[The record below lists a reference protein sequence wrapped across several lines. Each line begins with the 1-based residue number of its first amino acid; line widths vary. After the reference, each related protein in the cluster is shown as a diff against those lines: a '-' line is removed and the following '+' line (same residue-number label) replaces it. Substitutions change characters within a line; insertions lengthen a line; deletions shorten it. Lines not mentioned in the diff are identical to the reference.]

1 MFSFRS
7 PSWFV
12 SFRTLCYSCFSDCI
26 SYFQL
31 TLIFAPLVC
40 IVVVYAFTKD
50 KVDATQ
56 AFLGEFAAAMFVYDF
71 NCN

>member
-1 MFSFRS
+1 
-7 PSWFV
+7 
-12 SFRTLCYSCFSDCI
+12 
-26 SYFQL
+26 
-31 TLIFAPLVC
+31 VC

-71 NCN
+71 NCNYVVQVSVCPIQWIS